1 MSMSHRQKGL
11 SFIGWLLMLCI
22 IAFLASTAFKL
33 IPHYLDYQAMTK
45 VITSIESEKAINI
58 HSVPDVYSY
67 VSKGMQVN
75 SINDIDL
82 DKAMQVKTEDN
93 RFLIHLN
100 YEKREPLIRNI
111 DLVVHFERDFRIS
124 IP

>member
-1 MSMSHRQKGL
+1 
-11 SFIGWLLMLCI
+11 MLCI

-45 VITSIESEKAINI
+45 VITSIESERAMNI

-67 VSKGMQVN
+67 VGKGMQVN

-93 RFLIHLN
+93 RFLIHLD